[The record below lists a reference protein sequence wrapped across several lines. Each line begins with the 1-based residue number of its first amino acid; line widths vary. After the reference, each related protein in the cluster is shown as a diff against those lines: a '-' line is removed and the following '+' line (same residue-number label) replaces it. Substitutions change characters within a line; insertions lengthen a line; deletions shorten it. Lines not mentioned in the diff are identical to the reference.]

1 MPLEHCALFRGST
14 TRHITHG
21 ELACTAPK
29 HSHIPKART
38 ASTCTPRAALYL
50 RTLHRLD
57 VMQGAW
63 RGRQNAG
70 AALAVV
76 DSFFTSVI
84 SGALA
89 HDVQAKDLDLPLHSA
104 RTHDLLAD
112 NTAAINLS
120 YTVY

>member
-1 MPLEHCALFRGST
+1 MT
-14 TRHITHG
+14 VV
-21 ELACTAPK
+21 
-29 HSHIPKART
+29 
-38 ASTCTPRAALYL
+38 
-50 RTLHRLD
+50 LHRNICS
-57 VMQGAW
+57 VQGAW
-63 RGRQNAG
+63 RGRQNAS
-70 AALAVV
+70 AALAVI